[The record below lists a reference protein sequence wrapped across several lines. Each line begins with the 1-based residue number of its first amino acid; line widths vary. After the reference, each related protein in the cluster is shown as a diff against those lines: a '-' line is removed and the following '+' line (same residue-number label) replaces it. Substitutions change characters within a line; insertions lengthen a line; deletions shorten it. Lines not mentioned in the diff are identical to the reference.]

1 MSDQT
6 LLFLGTAEDEQYL
19 PYMKSLKGNATVYV
33 KLHPISTITE
43 IILYCKS
50 KGITGVIS
58 TNTTLLSKLLGTIG
72 NPKSSPSLDKY
83 AGSYFN
89 YQDIEFTFIAPL
101 RNLLTVNYGKFHAK
115 RIISKLTEPDSWYE
129 VPKFEWELLTATN
142 ADEIFTRYQN
152 AFAITVDIE
161 TVKEPLAITCI
172 GYTAIFIHPTTRA
185 ISTHSCVL
193 WLDSLYEVALMR
205 KFNWELKAPKIF
217 QNGKYDISYLSRYS
231 AVPYNYLWDTA
242 NLFHC
247 WYSELPKDLAFL
259 GAFFVRKAMY
269 WKDLANTS
277 DKWEYSRYNALDTW
291 TTANVWIAMM
301 IQMPKWARDNYLME
315 FPVVFPCHMSE
326 MIGIKRDPLRLA
338 EESTKVNAAIE
349 ADNLVLSK
357 MVGVY
362 PATFNVNSSTQNK
375 SLRTILGCGDINS
388 SDEKSLKKIGLRHPI
403 NSVVANKILDIRGNR
418 KLASTY
424 LTTGESAKEFN
435 GRILYSINPHG
446 TDTGRNSSSEHH
458 FWCGLQIQNI
468 PRESNDTAGSVKAT
482 LCADDGWVL
491 FEVDLEQAESRG
503 TAYISGDAAYIKA
516 VSSGKDFHA
525 TNAAAFFGVHYSKI
539 YDDRTK
545 KVIDKPLRDLAK
557 RVNHGA
563 NYLMGAGVLIDTMG
577 ETKVWE
583 AKQLLSLPARFGL
596 REVAEYLLEQFH
608 KTYPTLRTVFYVG
621 VVADVMIK
629 KMLVGAT
636 GWTRYCF
643 GNPKVNKMDKNAD
656 VAHVPQSLNAMIL
669 NKAYVR
675 VFNDIA
681 INPEYADNFKL
692 LAQIHDSILFSVRI
706 GHEYL
711 ANMVRERME
720 IPVTVKSYDGV
731 TRTFTVPA
739 AIKGGKDGKGSV
751 YWSDTE

>member
-1 MSDQT
+1 
-6 LLFLGTAEDEQYL
+6 
-19 PYMKSLKGNATVYV
+19 MKALKGQAIVYV

-43 IILYCKS
+43 ITLYCKS

-58 TNTTLLSKLLGTIG
+58 TNTTLLSKLLSTIG
-72 NPKSSPSLDKY
+72 NPKSTPSLDKY
-83 AGSYFN
+83 AGSYFKH
-89 YQDIEFTFIAPL
+89 QDIEFTFIAPL
-101 RNLLTVNYGKFHAK
+101 KNLLTVPYGKFHTK
-115 RIISKLTEPDSWYE
+115 RIISKLTEPESWYE
-129 VPKFEWELLTATN
+129 VPEFKWEILTAIN
-142 ADEIFTRYQN
+142 ADSILEKYSK
-152 AFAITVDIE
+152 AFAIAVDIE
-161 TVKEPLAITCI
+161 TVKDPLAITCI
-172 GYTAIFIHPTTRA
+172 GYTAIFIDDVTGN

-205 KFNWELKAPKIF
+205 KMNWELQAPKIF

-242 NLFHC
+242 NLFHS

-259 GAFFVRKAMY
+259 GAFFVKKAMY
-269 WKDLANTS
+269 WKDLANTN
-277 DKWEYSRYNALDTW
+277 DKYEYSRYNALDTW

-301 IQMPKWARDNYLME
+301 IQMPQWAKNNYLME

-326 MIGIKRDPLRLA
+326 MIGIRRDPVRLE
-338 EESTKVNAAIE
+338 EESAKVNTAIDQ
-349 ADNLVLSK
+349 DNIILSK
-357 MVGVY
+357 LVGVY
-362 PATFNVNSSTQNK
+362 PATFNVNSTPQNK
-375 SLRTILGCGDINS
+375 SLRKILGCEDIIS
-388 SDEKSLKKIGLRHPI
+388 SDEKSLKKIAGRHPI
-403 NSVVANKILDIRGNR
+403 NSIIANKILDVRGNR

-458 FWCGLQIQNI
+458 FWCGLQVQNI
-468 PRESNDTAGSVKAT
+468 PRESKDTAGSVKAT

-503 TAYISGDAAYIKA
+503 TAYISGDPAYIKA

-525 TNAAAFFGVHYSKI
+525 TNAAAFFGVPYAKI
-539 YDDRTK
+539 YCDELK
-545 KVIDKPLRDLAK
+545 KTIDKALRDLAK

-563 NYLMGAGVLIDTMG
+563 NYLMGWSVLIDTMT
-577 ETKVWE
+577 EIKVWE
-583 AKQLLSLPARFGL
+583 AKQLLNLPSSFGL

-643 GNPKVNKMDKNAD
+643 GNPKANKLDKNSY
-656 VAHVPQSLNAMIL
+656 VAHVPQSLNAMVL
-669 NKAYVR
+669 NKAYVK
-675 VFNDIA
+675 VFYDIA
-681 INPEYADNFKL
+681 INTQYADNFKL
-692 LAQIHDSILFSVRI
+692 LAQIHDSIFFMVRI

-711 ANMVRERME
+711 ASMVRDRME

-739 AIKGGKDGKGSV
+739 GIKGGKDGKGAK